1 MNEWNKYTFS
11 DLKLRYQTFEAEEE
25 PKVIELHGGKVNI
38 LNWILI
44 QTKSIAEVIQF
55 SNRFTTRITGLRKI
69 PSGETEFYHSKS
81 IHYRNIYT

>member
-38 LNWILI
+38 LNWI
-44 QTKSIAEVIQF
+44 
-55 SNRFTTRITGLRKI
+55 
-69 PSGETEFYHSKS
+69 
-81 IHYRNIYT
+81 